1 MPILQPSQYH
11 LLLPCLFLSNS
22 FHRHIRTIYGH
33 RRQRQN
39 KHTGPVKQQVQTML
53 MISGS
58 NRGSVMRVLQREKL
72 TKRVLLYISGHSEM
86 TPEWGG
92 CVARV
97 NPYVLSNL
105 GAARPFV
112 LAAVSETVRNV
123 FQLVTRHISKKQMV
137 AYSRSGSIM
146 LWYRRRR
153 RRCVC
158 TDKDDFCPQ
167 LF

>member
-1 MPILQPSQYH
+1 MPVFIKFFPQTY
-11 LLLPCLFLSNS
+11 SNN
-22 FHRHIRTIYGH
+22 IWT
-33 RRQRQN
+33 QTA
-39 KHTGPVKQQVQTML
+39 KTKQTHWTCKTQVQTML

-58 NRGSVMRVLQREKL
+58 NRGSVVRLLQREQL
-72 TKRVLLYISGHSEM
+72 TKRALLYISGHSEM

-105 GAARPFV
+105 RAARPFI

-123 FQLVTRHISKKQMV
+123 FQLVTRRISQKQMV

-158 TDKDDFCPQ
+158 TDKDD
-167 LF
+167 